1 MFLVDAVAFVPFL
14 APHLFVPF
22 VLAFGCDPF
31 PANDGLE
38 KKGALSPERAAP
50 RFAPF
55 DPPSAKRS
63 ARVLS
68 SWTVDDGFDRRF
80 AKAPVF
86 ASAYRSSWP
95 TKLAISRASAF
106 GPVNADAGAGAESP
120 SPKSPRSAFRA
131 SRSARARIAC
141 GDARSWEGPTALRV
155 RRRRRRR

>member
-68 SWTVDDGFDRRF
+68 SLVEF

-106 GPVNADAGAGAESP
+106 GPANAVAGAPPSPKSP

-131 SRSARARIAC
+131 SRSACARIAC
-141 GDARSWEGPTALRV
+141 GDARSWEGPRW
-155 RRRRRRR
+155 R